1 MFLFIFQTTE
11 HFIEQ
16 SYDKRAQEIAKK
28 IDGKEYILD
37 LRSKNMKKVE
47 EKL

>member
-1 MFLFIFQTTE
+1 MKC
-11 HFIEQ
+11 
-16 SYDKRAQEIAKK
+16 SVDCAYDKRTQEIAKK

-37 LRSKNMKKVE
+37 LRSKKMKKVE